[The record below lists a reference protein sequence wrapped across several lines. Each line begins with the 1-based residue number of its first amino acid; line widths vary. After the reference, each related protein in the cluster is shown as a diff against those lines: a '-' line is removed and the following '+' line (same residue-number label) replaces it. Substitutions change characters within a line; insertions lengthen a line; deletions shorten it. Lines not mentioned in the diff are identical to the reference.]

1 MKKEKRKE
9 EKIKYKVFTLRL
21 HEQTRDKFIKQC
33 KRSDLSWNLFVL
45 KLLEQNESQKK
56 HRN

>member
-1 MKKEKRKE
+1 MEKEKRKE

-21 HEQTRDKFIKQC
+21 HEQTKDKFIK
-33 KRSDLSWNLFVL
+33 KWERSGLSWNLFVL
-45 KLLEQNESQKK
+45 KLLEQDENKKK